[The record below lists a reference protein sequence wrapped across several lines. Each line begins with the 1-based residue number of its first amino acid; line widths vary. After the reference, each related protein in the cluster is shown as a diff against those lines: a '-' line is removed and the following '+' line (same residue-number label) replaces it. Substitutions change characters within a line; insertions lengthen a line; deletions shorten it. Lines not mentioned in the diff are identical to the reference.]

1 MITPNSNYV
10 RPMSR
15 SLFLSLLLAIAL
27 PQTTL
32 AQLPA
37 VPQISRTT
45 PAPTISA
52 PIAPATDTNL
62 RAGDPSS
69 AYILDAGDQ
78 ITITV
83 LGYEEYTGAQTVLP
97 DGSITLPVIG
107 SVLAAGQ
114 SPDTLAQDL
123 ALRLQ
128 RYLIDPAVTVS
139 LGTLRPVVVNVSGQV
154 QRPGPVQLRSVTSSS
169 AANTGGRTEGE
180 GSLDAAPT
188 VSSALAQAGGV
199 TRDADI
205 REVVVTRKIR
215 GREPIIVTLN
225 LWDAIWS
232 ENAPQDIVLQAGDT
246 IYVPQLTAD
255 AQIDRR
261 LIARSSFSPRT
272 VRVRV
277 VGQVQRPGEIQIPPD
292 STVSSA
298 VAIAGGPTND
308 ASLSRVKV
316 VRLNEDGSVSN
327 QEVDLRNLQDSYQI
341 QAGDVVIV
349 PEQGTSSFL
358 RGLGRVLSP
367 LGGLLG
373 IFGL

>member
-1 MITPNSNYV
+1 MIMPNSNHF
-10 RPMSR
+10 RSMKR

-27 PQTTL
+27 PRPTL

-37 VPQISRTT
+37 SQLSRTT
-45 PAPTISA
+45 PAPTTPA
-52 PIAPATDTNL
+52 PTTPAADTSL

-78 ITITV
+78 IIITV
-83 LGYEEYTGAQTVLP
+83 FGYEEYNGPQTILP
-97 DGSITLPVIG
+97 DGTINLPVLG
-107 SVLAAGQ
+107 PVVVAGQ
-114 SPDTLAQDL
+114 SPKTLAQDL
-123 ALRLQ
+123 ASRLQ
-128 RYLIDPAVTVS
+128 RYLIDPAVSVS

-154 QRPGPVQLRSVTSSS
+154 QRPGPVQLRSLTSTSI
-169 AANTGGRTEGE
+169 ANTAGRSE

-188 VSSALAQAGGV
+188 VSSALAQAGGI

-205 REVVVTRKIR
+205 RQVVVTRRIS
-215 GREPIIVTLN
+215 GREPITVTLN
-225 LWDAIWS
+225 LWDAISS
-232 ENAPQDIVLQAGDT
+232 ENAPQDIVLQAGDA
-246 IYVPQLTAD
+246 IYVPPLTAD
-255 AQIDRR
+255 AQLDRR
-261 LIARSSFSPRT
+261 LVARSSFSPRT

-277 VGQVQRPGEIQIPPD
+277 VGQVRSPGEIEIPPD

-298 VAIAGGPTND
+298 VAIAGGPTTD

-341 QAGDVVIV
+341 QAGDVVVV
-349 PEQGTSSFL
+349 PEQGSSSFL

-367 LGGLLG
+367 LGSLLG
-373 IFGL
+373 IFGGL